1 MCGPPMP
8 AWLWRKVLSQKRA
21 GEEGGRPYSVQQ
33 IGMYNCYKVTPFPEN
48 SYIVLQ
54 RQGPPEILPPYFR
67 SLAYNRVPGQSAP
80 SSHLKCH
87 HT

>member
-8 AWLWRKVLSQKRA
+8 AWLWRKVLSQNRA
-21 GEEGGRPYSVQQ
+21 GEVGGRPYSVQQ
-33 IGMYNCYKVTPFPEN
+33 IGMYNCYKVTSFPEN
-48 SYIVLQ
+48 AYIVLQ
-54 RQGPPEILPPYFR
+54 RKGSPEIPPPYFR

>member
-21 GEEGGRPYSVQQ
+21 GEVGGRPYSVQQ

-48 SYIVLQ
+48 AYTVLQ
-54 RQGPPEILPPYFR
+54 RQGPHEIPPLISEAWLITESQASLLPP
-67 SLAYNRVPGQSAP
+67 
-80 SSHLKCH
+80 HI
-87 HT
+87 